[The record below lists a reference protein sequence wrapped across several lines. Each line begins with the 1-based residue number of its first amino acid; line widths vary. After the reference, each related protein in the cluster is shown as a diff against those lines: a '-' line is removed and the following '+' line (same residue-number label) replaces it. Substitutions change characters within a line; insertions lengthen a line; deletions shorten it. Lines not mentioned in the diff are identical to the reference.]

1 MSKSGGSRFI
11 GFFILS
17 LILLGLYIVYT
28 GAISI
33 TELILGLISAF
44 IVSYIFS
51 REWIQDTG
59 KLTLK
64 RLAMLLAYF
73 VKYFTIIEAKAHW
86 SVVKAILSPNMN
98 IKPAIVRVPHSLETD
113 FGIVT
118 VANSITNTPGT
129 VTLEVD
135 DEGKALF
142 VHWLFAETTE
152 DEEAREKIS
161 KEFEEWAKLIF
172 ER

>member
-1 MSKSGGSRFI
+1 MK
-11 GFFILS
+11 
-17 LILLGLYIVYT
+17 
-28 GAISI
+28 
-33 TELILGLISAF
+33 
-44 IVSYIFS
+44 
-51 REWIQDTG
+51 
-59 KLTLK
+59 
-64 RLAMLLAYF
+64 
-73 VKYFTIIEAKAHW
+73 
-86 SVVKAILSPNMN
+86 

-113 FGIVT
+113 FAIVT